1 MNRMFALVLAA
12 IAVSAAVAGAAVIAP
27 PDSIGIDWSQVPE
40 YRIVPGDLLKLD
52 FGPGGGTSGGDLV
65 REVRVRT
72 DGRISVYPIGDVIAA
87 GHSPAE
93 LKQALEQQLSAELR
107 QPRVA
112 IEVAEMAGNQVHVL
126 GRVEKPGSYTAGPF
140 TTLLQALAQAGGFSD
155 DAARNS
161 VLIFH
166 RNGVSTVA
174 VRRVRVDRLLHG
186 AGDVALQRFDIVY
199 VPRSSIGNIDLFV
212 KQFFDPPGEVLSTA
226 MLGWEMFNLDRV
238 FLVRTTS
245 TR

>member
-1 MNRMFALVLAA
+1 MIRILALVFAA
-12 IAVSAAVAGAAVIAP
+12 GIVLSAAVAGAAMTA
-27 PDSIGIDWSQVPE
+27 PDSVGIDWSQMPE

-52 FGPGGGTSGGDLV
+52 FGPGGPAGSDLI

-72 DGRISVYPIGDVIAA
+72 DGRISIYPIGDVVAA

-93 LKQALEQQLSAELR
+93 LKRILEQQLSAELR
-107 QPRVA
+107 QPRIA
-112 IEVAEMAGNQVHVL
+112 IEIAEMAGNQVHVL

-140 TTLLQALAQAGGFSD
+140 TTLLQALAEAGGLSD

-166 RNGVSTVA
+166 RNGATTVS
-174 VRRVRVDRLLHG
+174 VRRVRVDRLLRG
-186 AGDVALQRFDIVY
+186 AGDVPLQRFDIVY

-212 KQFFDPPGEVLSTA
+212 KQFFDPPGQVLSTA

-238 FLVRTTS
+238 FLVRTATA
-245 TR
+245 R

>member
-1 MNRMFALVLAA
+1 LNRIVALLLAAGLVLSAPAA
-12 IAVSAAVAGAAVIAP
+12 RAVVVA

-52 FGPGGGTSGGDLV
+52 FGPGGTAGGDLI

-93 LKQALEQQLSAELR
+93 LKHALEQQLSGELK
-107 QPRVA
+107 QPRIS
-112 IEVAEMAGNQVHVL
+112 IEISEMAGNQVHVL
-126 GRVEKPGSYTAGPF
+126 GRVQKPGSYVAGPF
-140 TTLLQALAQAGGFSD
+140 TTLLQALAEAGGFED

-166 RNGVSTVA
+166 RNGASTVA